1 MWGGAS
7 GRFREHLQLRTE
19 VSLFLCFQ
27 ELQAGSPTWIL
38 GEEGCQQSTESF
50 GSKRQEVTFVMD
62 VVTCVSK
69 ASTLRSLTAPLYTL
83 CSGYAHTCLL
93 YPPFT
98 PAHLPPST
106 NSLPTYTSFILL
118 RTTFFRFHLCVC
130 VHGGQERPSVS
141 WLSCHGTELWLS
153 GLVVGIFTS

>member
-1 MWGGAS
+1 MGWTLTLETVLWGW

-38 GEEGCQQSTESF
+38 GGGGGCQQSTESF
-50 GSKRQEVTFVMD
+50 GSKRQEVT
-62 VVTCVSK
+62 CVSN

-83 CSGYAHTCLL
+83 CSGYAYTCLL
-93 YPPFT
+93 YPPLHSCPSPSLNNF
-98 PAHLPPST
+98 PSHLHIFP
-106 NSLPTYTSFILL
+106 FILL

-130 VHGGQERPSVS
+130 MWRSGKT
-141 WLSCHGTELWLS
+141 LCELAL
-153 GLVVGIFTS
+153 LPRN